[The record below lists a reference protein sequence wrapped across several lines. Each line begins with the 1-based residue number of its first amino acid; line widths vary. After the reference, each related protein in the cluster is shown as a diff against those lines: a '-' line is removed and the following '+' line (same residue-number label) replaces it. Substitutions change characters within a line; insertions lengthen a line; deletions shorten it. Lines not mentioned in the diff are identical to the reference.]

1 MFNLKHYG
9 LYRDAVRAITALWGF
24 FNQIAEEYAFGR
36 MLPQHSALTFLDR
49 MMKASQIK
57 PLKRLA
63 DSGHLKDAKEK
74 CKEEVKREVK
84 EKNARK
90 LVERVIKEGYRRA
103 LFRRDEGL
111 NDHDAEEIARQRLE
125 EQRVIANVIGLAIVI
140 CVHFSKG
147 DGKYNGLGSYSSP
160 PCSVCPSHRFLPR

>member
-1 MFNLKHYG
+1 MSDLKHYG
-9 LYRDAVRAITALWGF
+9 LYTVRAIMALWGF
-24 FNQIAEEYAFGR
+24 GKRIAEEYAFGK